1 MQLYNSEHSNYVLTN
16 AKLIQY
22 SLLFQAFSIVS
33 DFSDFHREISC
44 LYNIS
49 WKKYFLIKVVD
60 SCIKIRGSDSWE
72 RRACHSYI
80 WSKIISII
88 MDNALLLDIH
98 IKVVFEKASQKLSAL
113 SRLANYLEPEERKLI
128 FNFMI
133 KS

>member
-1 MQLYNSEHSNYVLTN
+1 MGGEGHVIVIYEV
-16 AKLIQY
+16 KL
-22 SLLFQAFSIVS
+22 L
-33 DFSDFHREISC
+33 D
-44 LYNIS
+44 
-49 WKKYFLIKVVD
+49 
-60 SCIKIRGSDSWE
+60 
-72 RRACHSYI
+72 
-80 WSKIISII
+80 II

>member
-1 MQLYNSEHSNYVLTN
+1 MDPTVGREGHVIVIHEV
-16 AKLIQY
+16 KL
-22 SLLFQAFSIVS
+22 L
-33 DFSDFHREISC
+33 D
-44 LYNIS
+44 
-49 WKKYFLIKVVD
+49 
-60 SCIKIRGSDSWE
+60 
-72 RRACHSYI
+72 
-80 WSKIISII
+80 II